1 MSAMLRSD
9 AAEPLCPYCVVTAL
23 RGAGVL
29 VAFRVRGMVVLAQQE
44 RRPPAWCDAGP
55 QEPQICL

>member
-44 RRPPAWCDAGP
+44 LRPPEAV
-55 QEPQICL
+55 